1 VRNLFW
7 VVVIIGGVLGVLVPG
22 FYFNA
27 SSNLPSPLA
36 NRQQLLGLMRMQ
48 VESERMKVALGLP
61 PKERGFVSWPDPDL
75 ARFPTDFTALFLSQ
89 NGCAPFLRAAPE
101 TKSRWATR
109 VLRAA
114 WGGASDGN
122 VGGRCKYLFASR
134 IVSRLGVTG
143 TLESALAIYR
153 VGNLLDH
160 QELVAWE
167 LTTVHFDNGLVG
179 VDQVLSRLYK
189 RPLSEM
195 NLAELAEAVLV
206 APPHLF
212 LDEVRNCK
220 NPPLIRRA
228 RDSVLEDFKADGLVT
243 EAQANAAQQADVACM
258 GR

>member
-1 VRNLFW
+1 VKNLFW
-7 VVVIIGGVLGVLVPG
+7 VVVIVGGVLGVLIPG

-36 NRQQLLGLMRMQ
+36 NRQQLLLLMRMQ

-61 PKERGFVSWPDPDL
+61 PKERGFVSWPDPEL
-75 ARFPTDFTALFLSQ
+75 SRFPPDFTALFLSQ

-101 TKSRWATR
+101 KKSKWTVR

-114 WGGASDGN
+114 WGLGGDAS
-122 VGGRCKYLFASR
+122 VAGRCRLLFASS

-143 TLESALAIYR
+143 TLETALATYR

-167 LTTVHFDNGLVG
+167 LTTVHFENGLVG
-179 VDQVLSRLYK
+179 VDQTLSRLYK
-189 RPLSEM
+189 RPLAEM

-206 APPHLF
+206 APPHAYM
-212 LDEVRNCK
+212 DEIRRCK

-228 RDSVLEDFKADGLVT
+228 RDTVLQEFAADGLVT

>member
-1 VRNLFW
+1 MKNFFW
-7 VVVIIGGVLGVLVPG
+7 GLVIIGGVFGVLVPG

-36 NRQQLLGLMRMQ
+36 NRQQLLLLMRMQ

-61 PKERGFVSWPDPDL
+61 PKERGFVNWPDPEL
-75 ARFPTDFTALFLSQ
+75 SRFPADFTALFLSQ
-89 NGCAPFLRAAPE
+89 NGCASFLRAAPE
-101 TKSRWATR
+101 KKSRWAVR

-114 WGGASDGN
+114 WGLGGDAG
-122 VGGRCKYLFASR
+122 VAGRCKLLFASS
-134 IVSRLGVTG
+134 IATRLGVTG
-143 TLESALAIYR
+143 TLETALATYR

-167 LTTVHFDNGLVG
+167 LTTVHFENGLVG

-189 RPLSEM
+189 RPLAEM

-206 APPHLF
+206 APPNAY
-212 LDEVRNCK
+212 LDEIRHCK

-228 RDSVLEDFKADGLVT
+228 RDTVLQQFAADGLVT
-243 EAQANAAQQADVACM
+243 EAQSNAAQQADVACM